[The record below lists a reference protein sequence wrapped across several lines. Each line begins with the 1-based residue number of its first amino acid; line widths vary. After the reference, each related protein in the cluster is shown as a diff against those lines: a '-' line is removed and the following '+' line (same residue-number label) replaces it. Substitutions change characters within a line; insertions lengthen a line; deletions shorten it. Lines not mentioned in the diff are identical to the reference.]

1 MTRRRSVLVAV
12 LASLPVLASAQA
24 PAPVAAPPPAPVVDP
39 TVHRHLGFFLRL
51 DGGVGY
57 LSSSASLEGIG
68 ASMSGVAIPFGI
80 VIGGAVTENF
90 IIAGDL
96 WGMSAPSP
104 SFTLAGQTTSTSNSG
119 FSLGGLG
126 LNLTW
131 YFMPANVYVSVT
143 PSLVGLTLRGDGATH
158 DSQVGFGT
166 KVGVGKEWWV
176 GDHWGI
182 GLAGQFFLGINN
194 DTGVNPPTWTTLGGG
209 LAFSATYN

>member
-1 MTRRRSVLVAV
+1 MRRSLLLTALL
-12 LASLPVLASAQA
+12 LAPASVHAQA
-24 PAPVAAPPPAPVVDP
+24 PQPTPPVES

-51 DGGVGY
+51 DGGIGY
-57 LSSSASLEGIG
+57 LGSSTSLAGTS

-96 WGMSAPSP
+96 WGISAVTPK
-104 SFTLAGQTTSTSNSG
+104 FTLGGQSATASSSSFG
-119 FSLGGLG
+119 LGGIG
-126 LNLTW
+126 LNLTY
-131 YFMPANVYVSVT
+131 YFMPHNIYLSVT
-143 PSLVGLTLRGDGATH
+143 PSLVGLSLSGSGISYS
-158 DSQVGFGT
+158 SQAGFGA

-182 GLAGQFFLGINN
+182 GLAAQFFLGINA
-194 DTGVNPPTWTTLGGG
+194 DTGANPPTWTTLGGG